1 MIASSVRTPNNKDM
15 PTNSSKPVAPVQE
28 EKKSPAGRRLIGAAV
43 LIGLAIGSLALVD
56 RFRDRPVGLTPPHEP
71 SQALITTPGPEPAT
85 PPGSP
90 APAVT
95 PPPPP
100 QVGNTETLAPPPRA
114 AATTP
119 PPVANTVPAEKSVL
133 VPGKAYMIQVG
144 VFTSPANAQALQK
157 QLHRAG
163 MEAHLETRVQLGPF
177 KDKREADKALA
188 RAKKLGINAVL
199 VSAR

>member
-1 MIASSVRTPNNKDM
+1 MIASCVRTPNNKDM

-28 EKKSPAGRRLIGAAV
+28 ETKSPAGRRLIGAAV

-56 RFRDRPVGLTPPHEP
+56 RFRDRPAGLTAPHAP
-71 SQALITTPGPEPAT
+71 SQALITTPGPEPAA
-85 PPGSP
+85 PPGNP
-90 APAVT
+90 APAVP

-100 QVGNTETLAPPPRA
+100 QVVNNETLAPPPRA
-114 AATTP
+114 AANTP
-119 PPVANTVPAEKSVL
+119 PPVANIVPAEKSVL

-144 VFTSPANAQALQK
+144 VFTSPANAQALKK

-163 MEAHLETRVQLGPF
+163 IEAHLETRVQLGPF
-177 KDKREADKALA
+177 KDRQEADKALA

-199 VSAR
+199 ISAR